1 VCTHHIAPIIFTEP
15 QLIYANLF
23 SIFISVINCQFQ
35 RFAVVQG
42 SFLKLKELKT
52 MFSHIHT
59 SCYSEVKHP
68 EPSGI
73 VLYISVYYV
82 QLEKGKLVVFVE
94 IKFIADVEKQLRDF
108 ALAILDDFVGQCL
121 LISKQTSLQYLGL
134 LNNLLYVSDILFFPF
149 LVEEDDELVN
159 QKVELMTVLFRFVI
173 HESKHREELDILLR
187 SGGLDLCL
195 CRRRA
200 FA

>member
-1 VCTHHIAPIIFTEP
+1 MCTHHIAPIIFTEP